1 MEDIILL
8 DNAKSVMQDKSKLE
22 LQKDLSKAFVKNDS
36 TALATALESIDYA
49 VEDGSLFI
57 IDPELQTKISQAQA
71 TLTKLEAAEDAKR
84 KILKLDQPLIDEL
97 KSPNVPPEA
106 INSVMK
112 ATLILLGEK
121 AENLQVIFCFIYCS
135 FVYRFSK

>member
-1 MEDIILL
+1 
-8 DNAKSVMQDKSKLE
+8 MQDKSKLE

-71 TLTKLEAAEDAKR
+71 TLTKLEVAEDAKQ

-97 KSPNVPPEA
+97 KSFDVPPEA
-106 INSVMK
+106 IVSVMK
-112 ATLILLGEK
+112 ATLILLGEE
-121 AENLQVIFCFIYCS
+121 AANLQVIFFVLFIVFFIMEQADIY
-135 FVYRFSK
+135 FFKN